1 LDERATKKSLRCRKE
16 IVYKGSD
23 PVAQN
28 GNSRLKL
35 QEHRMKKI
43 VAASLALAVLVMGST
58 WAHHNMSA
66 VFDVNQRFTV
76 TGTLMKL
83 DWRNPTFS
91 CRLM

>member
-1 LDERATKKSLRCRKE
+1 
-16 IVYKGSD
+16 
-23 PVAQN
+23 
-28 GNSRLKL
+28 
-35 QEHRMKKI
+35 MKKI